1 MNFENYTQKS
11 LEAVQSAQKIAQQN
25 HHQQLE
31 QLHLLLALSFLR
43 LLHLLPLAEK
53 AWLME
58 RLI

>member
-31 QLHLLLALSFLR
+31 QQALAALR
-43 LLHLLPLAEK
+43 H
-53 AWLME
+53 WGV
-58 RLI
+58 R